1 MNPIIIIILKIIVK
15 EILIKIITIIMK
27 IIQRMLVN
35 IYKRNFINENFILKV
50 IRKENINLSE
60 IIKLNID
67 GDVNCLIK
75 NR

>member
-1 MNPIIIIILKIIVK
+1 
-15 EILIKIITIIMK
+15 MK